1 MGNFFYHYRTKLPFM
16 LLLSNRGLIS
26 VFVIIAFAAIACS
39 SGCVEGE
46 GDNMQIIVLRDF
58 GEYSGFFGVAG
69 DLIGKVDKSV
79 TTVSGEYYQERGPI
93 NPDEGEYPMVL
104 VFKSGGEC
112 DIYESV
118 NGYRQYCAT
127 FRYSVKDGKVYI
139 RLSDEYDE
147 NSILIRLGIEDGG
160 AKLVNDANTFVRI

>member
-1 MGNFFYHYRTKLPFM
+1 MSVLHRFGVFFLPALI
-16 LLLSNRGLIS
+16 LLFLTI
-26 VFVIIAFAAIACS
+26 CS
-39 SGCVEGE
+39 CGCVEGE
-46 GDNMQIIVLRDF
+46 GDDARIIIFNDF
-58 GEYSGFFGVAG
+58 SQYSGFFGVAG

-79 TTVSGEYYQERGPI
+79 TTVSGEYFQERGPI

-104 VFKSGGEC
+104 VFKSGGVC
-112 DIYESV
+112 DIYELV
-118 NGYRQYCAT
+118 NGYRQYYAT

-160 AKLVNDANTFVRI
+160 AKLVNDDNTFVRI